1 MAYGKITKKQAEILN
16 YLKSEI
22 INKGY
27 PPSVREICN
36 AVGLRSTSSVLS
48 GFSSLISKYCRI
60 MGDKSAI
67 FHKSPYPFE
76 YPFRVRPA
84 APG

>member
-36 AVGLRSTSSVLS
+36 AVGLRSTSSVHAHLGTLEKMGIFAVTQRSHVPLKLS
-48 GFSSLISKYCRI
+48 MIILI
-60 MGDKSAI
+60 I
-67 FHKSPYPFE
+67 FEKIS
-76 YPFRVRPA
+76 
-84 APG
+84 